1 MKQQRQRQ
9 RLLLLPPSALLASL
23 LLLLLPPLLLMQL
36 GDDMRLTLAF
46 DDVELQKPHR
56 TLMKWQLSPLLQ
68 KPAAK
73 IGK

>member
-9 RLLLLPPSALLASL
+9 RLLLLPPSALLAS

-46 DDVELQKPHR
+46 DDVELKKPHSEVVVI
-56 TLMKWQLSPLLQ
+56 TQSKV
-68 KPAAK
+68 
-73 IGK
+73 